1 MKKAAFL
8 ILFLVICL
16 LTACG
21 RGDVP
26 TVPAT
31 EPLQTIP
38 ETVPVTTCTV
48 PLPPVAEPEA
58 TAQVTEPET
67 TVPPA
72 EPVISLTEKE
82 KTILLK
88 LGMAERGDT
97 DCAECIALVMRT
109 VLNRAEA
116 GYSGKDIRSV
126 VFAQNQF
133 TPVMNGSYYA
143 AVPNERCYEA
153 LEMVV
158 SGWDE
163 SQGAL
168 FYEWCEGES
177 WHSRN
182 LQLLFQ
188 HCDTRFYH

>member
-1 MKKAAFL
+1 MKKAVFL
-8 ILFLVICL
+8 SLFLVIYL

-21 RGDVP
+21 KDPVP
-26 TVPAT
+26 TDPST
-31 EPLQTIP
+31 EPLQTSP
-38 ETVPVTTCTV
+38 ETVPVTTCTA
-48 PLPPVAEPEA
+48 PLPPV
-58 TAQVTEPET
+58 TEPEMP
-67 TVPPA
+67 VLPA

-97 DCAECIALVMRT
+97 DCVECIALVMRT

-143 AVPNERCYEA
+143 AVPSERCYEA
-153 LEMVV
+153 LDMVIQ
-158 SGWDE
+158 GWDE

-188 HCDTRFYH
+188 HCDTRFYQ